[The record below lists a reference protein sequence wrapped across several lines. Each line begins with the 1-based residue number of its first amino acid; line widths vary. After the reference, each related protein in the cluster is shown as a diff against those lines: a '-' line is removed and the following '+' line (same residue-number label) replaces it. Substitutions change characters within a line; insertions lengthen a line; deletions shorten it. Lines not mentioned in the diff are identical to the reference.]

1 MKKILVIEDDFSV
14 RANILDLLEAED
26 FNAIGAEN
34 GFIGALWAQ
43 QHLPDLIICD
53 VMMPEV
59 DGYEVL
65 NALRSQPTTAT
76 IPFIFLTAM
85 ADKSNIRYGMELGAD
100 DYVTKPF
107 TQEELLKAIA
117 TRFAKQDAVMHQYIA
132 EHQRAEALE
141 QKIKELQQYV
151 DANDGLLQQFQ
162 QKLNSIIPKLN
173 IAIHLIKILEPGE
186 ERDRGLAILQAT
198 CAEEITLLNQIP
210 NLKDL
215 LTCENLALLRQLN
228 IVS

>member
-14 RANILDLLEAED
+14 RSNILDLLEAED

-85 ADKSNIRYGMELGAD
+85 ADKTNIRYGMEMGAD

-107 TQEELLKAIA
+107 TTEELLNAIA
-117 TRFAKQDAVMHQYIA
+117 TRFAKQDAVM
-132 EHQRAEALE
+132 
-141 QKIKELQQYV
+141 QQY
-151 DANDGLLQQFQ
+151 
-162 QKLNSIIPKLN
+162 
-173 IAIHLIKILEPGE
+173 
-186 ERDRGLAILQAT
+186 T
-198 CAEEITLLNQIP
+198 AEGT
-210 NLKDL
+210 
-215 LTCENLALLRQLN
+215 
-228 IVS
+228 

>member
-14 RANILDLLEAED
+14 RSNILDLLEAED

-43 QHLPDLIICD
+43 QHSPDLIICD

-85 ADKSNIRYGMELGAD
+85 ADKTNIRYGMEMGAD

-107 TQEELLKAIA
+107 TTEELLNAIA
-117 TRFAKQDAVMHQYIA
+117 TRFAKQDAVMQQYTA

-141 QKIKELQQYV
+141 QKVKELQQYV
-151 DANDGLLQQFQ
+151 DANDGLQQFQ
-162 QKLNSIIPKLN
+162 QKLNSTIPKLN
-173 IAIHLIKILEPGE
+173 IAIHLIKNLEPGDD
-186 ERDRGLAILQAT
+186 RDRGLAILQAT

-210 NLKDL
+210 NLEDL
-215 LTCENLALLRQLN
+215 LTSENLALLRQLN

>member
-14 RANILDLLEAED
+14 RSNILDLLEAED

-34 GFIGALWAQ
+34 GFIGALGAQ

-85 ADKSNIRYGMELGAD
+85 ADKTNIRYGMELGAD

-107 TQEELLKAIA
+107 TTEELLNAIA
-117 TRFAKQDAVMHQYIA
+117 TRFAKQDAVMQQYTA

-141 QKIKELQQYV
+141 QKVKELEQYV
-151 DANDGLLQQFQ
+151 DANDGLQQFQ
-162 QKLNSIIPKLN
+162 QKLNSTIPKLN
-173 IAIHLIKILEPGE
+173 IAIHLIKNLEPGDD
-186 ERDRGLAILQAT
+186 RDRGLAILQAT

-210 NLKDL
+210 NLEDL
-215 LTCENLALLRQLN
+215 LTSENLALLRQLN

>member
-14 RANILDLLEAED
+14 RSNILDLLEAED

-43 QHLPDLIICD
+43 QHSPDLIICD

-85 ADKSNIRYGMELGAD
+85 ADKTNIRYGMELGAD

-107 TQEELLKAIA
+107 TTEELLNAIA
-117 TRFAKQDAVMHQYIA
+117 TRFAKQDAVMQQYTA

-141 QKIKELQQYV
+141 QKVKELQQYV
-151 DANDGLLQQFQ
+151 DANDGLQQFQ
-162 QKLNSIIPKLN
+162 QKLNSTIPKLN
-173 IAIHLIKILEPGE
+173 IAIHLMKNLEPGDD
-186 ERDRGLAILQAT
+186 RDRGLAILQAT

-210 NLKDL
+210 NLEDL
-215 LTCENLALLRQLN
+215 LTSENLALLRQLN

>member
-14 RANILDLLEAED
+14 RSNILDLLEAED

-43 QHLPDLIICD
+43 QHSPDLIICD

-85 ADKSNIRYGMELGAD
+85 ADKTNIRYGMEMGAD

-107 TQEELLKAIA
+107 TTEELLNAIA
-117 TRFAKQDAVMHQYIA
+117 TRFAKQDAVMQQYTA

-141 QKIKELQQYV
+141 QKVKELQQYV
-151 DANDGLLQQFQ
+151 DANDGLQQFQ
-162 QKLNSIIPKLN
+162 QQLNSTIPKLN
-173 IAIHLIKILEPGE
+173 IAIHLMKNLEPGDD
-186 ERDRGLAILQAT
+186 RDRGLAILQAT
-198 CAEEITLLNQIP
+198 CAEEITLLNQVP
-210 NLKDL
+210 NLEDL
-215 LTCENLALLRQLN
+215 LTSENLALLRQLN